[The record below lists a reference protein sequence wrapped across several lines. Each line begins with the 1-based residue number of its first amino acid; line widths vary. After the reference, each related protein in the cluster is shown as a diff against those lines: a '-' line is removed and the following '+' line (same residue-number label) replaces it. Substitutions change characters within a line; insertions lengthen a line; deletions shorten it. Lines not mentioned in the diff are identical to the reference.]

1 MGLVESQE
9 RIDVRLRHGGS
20 LSDVEHE
27 IIDPSPLTTEQ
38 KAALWLYASATM
50 PKDGHRSTAGHPS
63 GVRIEEQ

>member
-9 RIDVRLRHGGS
+9 RIEIRLRHGGS
-20 LSDVEHE
+20 LSDVERE

-50 PKDGHRSTAGHPS
+50 PKHANRSTAGHPS
-63 GVRIEEQ
+63 GVRREHQ